1 LQVDD
6 SALLDNDGA
15 GYTPRLTETISRGK
29 ARRKSV
35 QHCFPAAISCGRG
48 CWRPAAPG
56 CAALAIANR
65 LRLVTTSE
73 NPYLV
78 GLRLI
83 GKKVVV
89 IGGGAVA
96 QRRLPLLMASGAD
109 VHVITRAATRA
120 VEATAMA
127 GQVTL
132 SLRDYRDGDLTGA
145 WYAIAAT
152 DDPEV
157 NTAVVAEADRR
168 RIFCVRADIAV
179 EGTAVTPASFDYAG
193 LSVGVLAGGEHR
205 RSASIRSAIRE
216 ALQQG
221 FIAAESADVV
231 RGGVALVGGG
241 PGDPEL
247 ITVRGRRLLARAD
260 VVVADRLA
268 PPELLAELPPH
279 VEVIDAAKIPY
290 GRAMA
295 QDAINSVMIERARA
309 GRFVVR
315 LKGGD
320 PFVFARG
327 YEEVLACVDAGI
339 PVTVV
344 PGVTSAIAVPASVG
358 VPVTHRAVNHEFVV
372 VSGHVAPGHPESLV
386 NWDALAAMSGTIVL
400 LMAVERI
407 ELFTEALL
415 KGGRTGDTPVLVVQ
429 HGTTAAEHTLRATLA
444 DAPEK
449 IRSEGIRPPAIIVIG
464 AVAAFGT

>member
-1 LQVDD
+1 
-6 SALLDNDGA
+6 
-15 GYTPRLTETISRGK
+15 
-29 ARRKSV
+29 
-35 QHCFPAAISCGRG
+35 
-48 CWRPAAPG
+48 
-56 CAALAIANR
+56 
-65 LRLVTTSE
+65 VTTPE

-78 GLRLI
+78 GLRLA

-89 IGGGAVA
+89 VGGGTVA
-96 QRRLPLLMASGAD
+96 QRRLPLLIASGAD
-109 VHVITRAATRA
+109 VHVIARAATRA
-120 VEATAMA
+120 VEVM
-127 GQVTL
+127 GRITL
-132 SLRDYRDGDLTGA
+132 SLRDYRDGDLTEA

-179 EGTAVTPASFDYAG
+179 AGSAVTPASFDYAG

-205 RSASIRSAIRE
+205 RSSAIRSAIRE
-216 ALQQG
+216 ALQRG
-221 FIAAESADVV
+221 LITLESFESADVV

-247 ITVRGRRLLARAD
+247 ITVRGRRLLAQAD

-295 QDAINSVMIERARA
+295 QDAINSVLIDRARA

-327 YEEVLACVDAGI
+327 YEEVLACADAGI

-358 VPVTHRAVNHEFVV
+358 VPITHRAVNHEFVV
-372 VSGHVAPGHPESLV
+372 VSGHLAPAHPESLV

-415 KGGRTGDTPVLVVQ
+415 KGGRPADTPVLVVQ
-429 HGTTAAEHTLRATLA
+429 HGTTVAERTLRATLA
-444 DAPEK
+444 DAPEQ
-449 IRSEGIRPPAIIVIG
+449 IRAEGIRPPAIIVIG
-464 AVAAFGT
+464 AVAAFGA

>member
-1 LQVDD
+1 M
-6 SALLDNDGA
+6 
-15 GYTPRLTETISRGK
+15 
-29 ARRKSV
+29 
-35 QHCFPAAISCGRG
+35 
-48 CWRPAAPG
+48 
-56 CAALAIANR
+56 
-65 LRLVTTSE
+65 TSPE

-78 GLRLI
+78 GLRLT

-89 IGGGAVA
+89 VGGGNVA
-96 QRRLPLLMASGAD
+96 QRRLPLLIASGAD
-109 VHVITRAATRA
+109 VQVVTRSATPA
-120 VEATAMA
+120 VEAMA
-127 GQVTL
+127 IASRISL
-132 SLRDYRDGDLTGA
+132 SLREYRDGDLAGA

-152 DDPEV
+152 DDAQV
-157 NTAVVAEADRR
+157 NAAVVAEAERH

-179 EGTAVTPASFDYAG
+179 EGSAVTPASFDYAG

-205 RSASIRSAIRE
+205 RSAAIRSAIRE
-216 ALQQG
+216 ALQRG
-221 FIAAESADVV
+221 VVTLESSESADVV

-247 ITVRGRRLLARAD
+247 ITVRGRRLLAQAD

-295 QDAINSVMIERARA
+295 QDAINEVMIERARA

-327 YEEVLACVDAGI
+327 YEELLACVEAGI

-344 PGVTSAIAVPASVG
+344 PGVTSAIAVPASAG

-372 VSGHVAPGHPESLV
+372 VSGHLPPGHPESLV

-407 ELFTEALL
+407 ELFVEALL
-415 KGGRTGDTPVLVVQ
+415 KGGRPADTPVLVVQ
-429 HGTTAAEHTLRATLA
+429 HGTTVAEHTLRASLA
-444 DAPEK
+444 EAPEK

-464 AVAAFGT
+464 SVAAFGA

>member
-1 LQVDD
+1 M
-6 SALLDNDGA
+6 
-15 GYTPRLTETISRGK
+15 TEN
-29 ARRKSV
+29 AY
-35 QHCFPAAISCGRG
+35 
-48 CWRPAAPG
+48 
-56 CAALAIANR
+56 LA
-65 LRLVTTSE
+65 
-73 NPYLV
+73 
-78 GLRLI
+78 GLRLA

-89 IGGGAVA
+89 VGGGTVA
-96 QRRLPLLMASGAD
+96 QRRLPLLIASGAD
-109 VHVITRAATRA
+109 VHVISRTATPA
-120 VEATAMA
+120 VEAMS
-127 GQVTL
+127 GIVP
-132 SLRDYRDGDLTGA
+132 SVREYRDGDLKGA

-152 DDPEV
+152 DDPQV
-157 NTAVVAEADRR
+157 NEAVVAEAERR

-179 EGTAVTPASFDYAG
+179 EGSAVTPATFSYAG

-205 RSASIRSAIRE
+205 RSAAIRSAIRE
-216 ALQQG
+216 ALQTG
-221 FIAAESADVV
+221 VITPESSAGSDSSDVV

-247 ITVRGRRLLARAD
+247 ITVRGRRLLAQAD

-295 QDAINSVMIERARA
+295 QDAINDVMIDRARS
-309 GRFVVR
+309 GNFVVR

-327 YEEVLACVDAGI
+327 YEEVLACAEAGI

-344 PGVTSAIAVPASVG
+344 PGVTSAIAVPALAG
-358 VPVTHRAVNHEFVV
+358 VPVTHRAINHEFVV

-386 NWDALAAMSGTIVL
+386 NWDAIAAMTGTIVL

-407 ELFTEALL
+407 ELFVDALL
-415 KGGRTGDTPVLVVQ
+415 KGGRPADTPVLVVQ
-429 HGTTAAEHTLRATLA
+429 HGTTAAQHTLRAVLA
-444 DAPEK
+444 DTPEK
-449 IRSEGIRPPAIIVIG
+449 IRAEGIRPPAIIVIG
-464 AVAAFGT
+464 AVAGFGV